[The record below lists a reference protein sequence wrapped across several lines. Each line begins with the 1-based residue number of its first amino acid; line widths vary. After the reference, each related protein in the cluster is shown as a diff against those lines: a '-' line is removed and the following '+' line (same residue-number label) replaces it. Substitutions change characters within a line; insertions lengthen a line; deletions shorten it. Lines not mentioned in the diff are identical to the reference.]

1 MSQHKS
7 YICEENTASWKAK
20 KGKVLLSRNLF
31 GKSIQLDRPVSTDVT
46 MGQKVWQADG
56 DGIFL
61 RSRAATYNES
71 PLSAC
76 DFTSTA
82 TCYSCLFDEA
92 NGRKFCEILGS
103 SYCKQCIKT
112 RRQKEIDDEVTS
124 ALGISE
130 NRGCRSSFED
140 TFFQISRQSPTLAFP
155 SGKRLFARLHNLN
168 SSSEYYI
175 NPTDGIGTAVASL
188 QGISCETGS
197 SSESKLQIVKQ
208 STPSLQMPGKERVT
222 STQKKRK
229 NAGTGSVKRK
239 FVTFNGL
246 PIEPPLITVD
256 LCNQIMNHPS
266 VKEG

>member
-1 MSQHKS
+1 MSQHKL
-7 YICEENTASWKAK
+7 YVFEENTASWRAK

-31 GKSIQLDRPVSTDVT
+31 GESVQLDRPVSTDVM
-46 MGQKVWQADG
+46 MGQKVWQAD

-61 RSRAATYNES
+61 RSRAATYNGS

-92 NGRKFCEILGS
+92 NGREFCEILGS
-103 SYCKQCIKT
+103 SYCKQCIKA
-112 RRQKEIDDEVTS
+112 RRQKEIDDEVTT

-130 NRGCRSSFED
+130 NGCRSSFED
-140 TFFQISRQSPTLAFP
+140 TFSQIRQSPTLAFP
-155 SGKRLFARLHNLN
+155 SVKLLFTRLHNLN
-168 SSSEYYI
+168 CSSEYYI
-175 NPTDGIGTAVASL
+175 NPTDGIGNAVASA
-188 QGISCETGS
+188 QDISYETGS
-197 SSESKLQIVKQ
+197 SSDSQLQIVNQ
-208 STPSLQMPGKERVT
+208 ITPSLQVPGKERGT

-229 NAGTGSVKRK
+229 NAVTGSMKRK

-266 VKEG
+266 VNES